1 MFSNIILKCPVGM
14 FCKKTING
22 IFINKK
28 GDYIMKEKVMLT
40 GVRPSGNLTLG
51 NYLGAIKN
59 FVDRQDIYKSYIF
72 IADLH
77 AITSPQ
83 NPQKLKEAVQNC
95 VAMYLACGI
104 DPNKTIVFR
113 QSDVLEHGT
122 LGFIMTFQTK
132 MGELNR
138 MTQFKHKSQLQRSEG
153 IDTGLFVYP
162 SLMVADILLY
172 NTSIVPVGKDQ
183 QQHVELTRDLAER
196 FNKRYGETF
205 LMPDVYI
212 APVGN
217 KILNL
222 QNPLEKM
229 NKSDNGD
236 NKGTIFLMDDIEIA
250 RKKIMGAKTDSF
262 RKIHFDEENQPGI
275 SNLMSILSKITN
287 ESLESIE
294 ERYHG
299 KGYGEFKKEVAE
311 SVTNLL
317 KEIQSRFKKF
327 NDKNLLDEIL
337 SNGAKQAQ
345 VVANETLKRATQ
357 ALGLN

>member
-1 MFSNIILKCPVGM
+1 M
-14 FCKKTING
+14 KKT
-22 IFINKK
+22 
-28 GDYIMKEKVMLT
+28 MLT
-40 GVRPSGNLTLG
+40 GVRPSGNLTIG

-59 FVDRQDIYKSYIF
+59 FVDRQDKYNSYIF

-77 AITSPQ
+77 AITSYIEPS
-83 NPQKLKEAVQNC
+83 KLKSAIYDC
-95 VAMYLACGI
+95 IAMYLACGI
-104 DPNKTIVFR
+104 DPNKTIIFK
-113 QSDVLEHGT
+113 QSDVLEHGE

-138 MTQFKHKSQLQRSEG
+138 MTQFKYKSQTSTKEG
-153 IDTGLFVYP
+153 VDTGLFVYP
-162 SLMVADILLY
+162 TLMVADILLY

-205 LMPDVYI
+205 YMPDVYV
-212 APVGN
+212 APVAN

-229 NKSDNGD
+229 NKSDDNG

-250 RKKIMGAKTDSF
+250 KKKIMSAKTDNF
-262 RKIHFDEENQPGI
+262 NKVHFDEENQPGI

-294 ERYHG
+294 NRYVN

-311 SVTNLL
+311 
-317 KEIQSRFKKF
+317 
-327 NDKNLLDEIL
+327 
-337 SNGAKQAQ
+337 
-345 VVANETLKRATQ
+345 VVANLLSEIQGKYKKYHDRDTLDKITRDGALKAKRIAEKTLNR
-357 ALGLN
+357 AKIKLGLL

>member
-1 MFSNIILKCPVGM
+1 M
-14 FCKKTING
+14 
-22 IFINKK
+22 
-28 GDYIMKEKVMLT
+28 EQQKVMLT

-59 FVDRQDIYKSYIF
+59 FIDRQETHKSYIF

-77 AITSPQ
+77 AITSYIE
-83 NPQKLKEAVQNC
+83 PQKLKDAVYNC
-95 VAMYLACGI
+95 VAMYLACGVN
-104 DPNKTIVFR
+104 PEKTTIFK
-113 QSDVLEHGT
+113 QSDVLQHGT

-132 MGELNR
+132 MGELSR
-138 MTQFKHKSQLQRSEG
+138 MTQFKYKSQNSG
-153 IDTGLFVYP
+153 KDGVDTGLFVYP
-162 SLMVADILLY
+162 TLMVADILLY

-196 FNKRYGETF
+196 FNKRYGTTF
-205 LMPDVYI
+205 AMPDVYI

-236 NKGTIFLMDDIEIA
+236 NKGTIFLMEDIEVA
-250 RKKIMGAKTDSF
+250 KKKIMSAKTDSLN
-262 RKIHFDEENQPGI
+262 KVHFDEENQPGI

-287 ESLESIE
+287 EDFESIE
-294 ERYHG
+294 KRYEG
-299 KGYGEFKKEVAE
+299 KGYGEFKREVAE
-311 SVTNLL
+311 TVATLL
-317 KEIQSRFKKF
+317 KTIQTRFAQYNKPEV
-327 NDKNLLDEIL
+327 LDEIL
-337 SNGAKQAQ
+337 ADGAKKAQ
-345 VVANETLKRATQ
+345 VTASETLARATK